1 MVDAAV
7 KDILRK
13 LEQEDQLLRR
23 GLLKNVSSKAIGSAV
38 APTAQAPEEV
48 ELHHAKAASAADS
61 SGAPELDKDLLA
73 C

>member
-23 GLLKNVSSKAIGSAV
+23 GSLENVSSKAIGSAV

-48 ELHHAKAASAADS
+48 ELHQAKAASAADS
-61 SGAPELDKDLLA
+61 SGAPELDKDPLA

>member
-13 LEQEDQLLRR
+13 LEQEDQPLRR

-61 SGAPELDKDLLA
+61 SGAPELDKDPLA